1 MSTDPDQC
9 QRSMFQEPPD
19 HNEGRAVVQWSQDC
33 QQFNHFNRNK
43 WNNIY
48 KTVQNRRTSAI
59 FSVSHVCSPPP
70 PAPDPPSLAGGAD
83 VSGCNQDARS
93 RWCLLEELSVEFY
106 IKYLRRKSEEKSRP
120 STDTRTNQLW
130 RFEPLVL
137 MVAGGR
143 SHLYCR

>member
-19 HNEGRAVVQWSQDC
+19 HNEGRAVVQWSRDC

-48 KTVQNRRTSAI
+48 RQRKKVTENCSEPENVCDLLCLSRV
-59 FSVSHVCSPPP
+59 FSPLKS
-70 PAPDPPSLAGGAD
+70 
-83 VSGCNQDARS
+83 CNQDARS